1 MSTPERYLG
10 LASQVLKAGFCNP
23 SVLRVPPA
31 QSGNNVSE
39 KQGNKT
45 KRKWYPSVKPFDW
58 PATMLGGD
66 KGRANERK
74 MPMMRMWTQLARIKD
89 YEKAGGVE
97 GLLISTSPEK
107 LSDHGKK
114 LRSALFYRL
123 HTLRDELHGRE
134 LRGVA
139 EDLDESMARERVA
152 NSGSGTGEIQERE
165 SQPLIGDR

>member
-1 MSTPERYLG
+1 MKRLVGSRGYLCVDQGPVSLG
-10 LASQVLKAGFCNP
+10 LRP
-23 SVLRVPPA
+23 S
-31 QSGNNVSE
+31 
-39 KQGNKT
+39 
-45 KRKWYPSVKPFDW
+45 FD
-58 PATMLGGD
+58 
-66 KGRANERK
+66 ANYGAE
-74 MPMMRMWTQLARIKD
+74 Q
-89 YEKAGGVE
+89 
-97 GLLISTSPEK
+97 ISTSPEK